1 MKRTIEA
8 RKSIDWQVK
17 LKSLE
22 SQNPFNT
29 LQQTLGKR
37 SSSVIKGGYSA
48 VTLRN
53 IESKTTILPDLP
65 GHPTEAINSI
75 IDENREQQDDDMR
88 AAQRLKLFNL
98 KLGRNKAHGDSELI
112 SRIDRAYYG
121 NNFKDLGIRS
131 RVSISPPQY
140 KNKYEFINE
149 KSSDDEEINE
159 K

>member
-75 IDENREQQDDDMR
+75 IDENPVIQTGLDAKYANGKLKVDYSV
-88 AAQRLKLFNL
+88 KLFDDITGEYRL
-98 KLGRNKAHGDSELI
+98 AMYLVEK
-112 SRIDRAYYG
+112 
-121 NNFKDLGIRS
+121 
-131 RVSISPPQY
+131 V
-140 KNKYEFINE
+140 FIG
-149 KSSDDEEINE
+149 
-159 K
+159 